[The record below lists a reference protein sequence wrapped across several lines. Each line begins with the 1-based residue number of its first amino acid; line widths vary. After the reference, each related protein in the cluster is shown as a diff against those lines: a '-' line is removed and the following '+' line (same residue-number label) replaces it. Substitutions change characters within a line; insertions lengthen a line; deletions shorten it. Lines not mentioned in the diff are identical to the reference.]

1 MWCFHTW
8 KHCGMIKSEKMALIL
23 NRTVSLRIRQ
33 DVKVKSIPRSIQIH
47 MLIFWDY
54 LSLSLQRCKNP
65 APNSNSTNIWNFYPK
80 AKWLYS
86 CYQFVPLLKC
96 QGTKIF
102 TVHGYHHLVAY
113 SFISLLIHVFC
124 LLIKVSFCPDMQHPL
139 HYLLNAGETKIQDA
153 SCYVQHVPLDKAT
166 SIAAAWPF
174 PSPAYAF
181 PLPFFT

>member
-65 APNSNSTNIWNFYPK
+65 APNSNSTNIWN
-80 AKWLYS
+80 
-86 CYQFVPLLKC
+86 
-96 QGTKIF
+96 IF
-102 TVHGYHHLVAY
+102 IPRLNG
-113 SFISLLIHVFC
+113 FIVVTSLFPFWNAREQKFSRSMATIIWLLIHLFLCSFMCFVYSLKWAFVQTCNTPYTTCSMQGRQKYRTQVAMSSTC
-124 LLIKVSFCPDMQHPL
+124 L
-139 HYLLNAGETKIQDA
+139 
-153 SCYVQHVPLDKAT
+153 
-166 SIAAAWPF
+166 
-174 PSPAYAF
+174 
-181 PLPFFT
+181 